1 MSNLATIAHDAGKL
15 IAYSLRPRQTPW
27 ASIEYSELLRRYE
40 TDSQLRAIVDGVV
53 EGMGMR
59 VVDATR
65 NGLFLTAAEGS
76 PFRLAADD
84 YKQNMS
90 AQERVLHGVIQVA
103 IAAFSFPKA
112 DVLDQ
117 DDTVAPAHV
126 TPTKLADYIRK
137 FAEAQA
143 ASSPAVSSSDDSAER
158 CAWRDAL
165 ARAMTMETS
174 GGKESARSLI
184 GMCRHALGFLESQGL
199 MRVVD
204 EENSIYQGTTAYR
217 IRLKYQA
224 AHELLVLMRS
234 APTPASTV

>member
-15 IAYSLRPRQTPW
+15 IAFALRPRQTPW
-27 ASIEYSELLRRYE
+27 SSTEYAELLQRYE
-40 TDSQLRAIVDGVV
+40 SDPQFRSIVDGVT

-59 VVDATR
+59 IVDVTR
-65 NGLFLTAAEGS
+65 NGFFLTATEGS

-126 TPTKLADYIRK
+126 TPTKLAEYIRR
-137 FAEAQA
+137 FAEAVG
-143 ASSPAVSSSDDSAER
+143 SPGADKDDDSAER
-158 CAWRDAL
+158 RAWREAL
-165 ARAMTMETS
+165 ARAVTTETS
-174 GGKESARSLI
+174 GGKESTRSLT
-184 GMCRHALGFLESQGL
+184 GMCRHALDFLESQGL
-199 MRVVD
+199 MRVVN
-204 EENSIYQGTTAYR
+204 EENSVYQGTTAYR
-217 IRLKYQA
+217 IRLKYHA
-224 AHELLVLMRS
+224 AHELLTLMRS
-234 APTPASTV
+234 APISSPTS